1 MASKADLKAIEAAA
15 EASASAAFLRPA
27 YRLFVS
33 KQVRQDLIFPALRI
47 LAAYLSSQGLDREPE
62 ALCGAALYLAFR
74 HPNTYPNPVPRSYFA
89 LHAPKKTKRHPA
101 DPLFDDPFKA
111 KETSIDWYAKRLI
124 EKLNIIVLYDERGL
138 PYFLERSG
146 PIYRLVEALAEEAA
160 TNAVLISHVANQHEL
175 VEAVVNELLDR
186 VLNVLRLVPSV
197 FRVSLYEHLA
207 PEVEALV
214 ENTKW
219 ALGL

>member
-1 MASKADLKAIEAAA
+1 
-15 EASASAAFLRPA
+15 
-27 YRLFVS
+27 
-33 KQVRQDLIFPALRI
+33 
-47 LAAYLSSQGLDREPE
+47 
-62 ALCGAALYLAFR
+62 
-74 HPNTYPNPVPRSYFA
+74 
-89 LHAPKKTKRHPA
+89 
-101 DPLFDDPFKA
+101 
-111 KETSIDWYAKRLI
+111 
-124 EKLNIIVLYDERGL
+124 
-138 PYFLERSG
+138 
-146 PIYRLVEALAEEAA
+146 VEALAEEAA